1 MFEEDGKKTTPNA
14 SHDTF
19 RGRFGIGH
27 AFRHKRD
34 DMEMTKDYYTKNPPQ
49 VGDKVVIIAT
59 ASHSEM
65 WLPEHCVIEA
75 ITDRGRIVVDH
86 DCKWSSGKSFYKSGQ
101 NCMKPKGQT
110 WLIPSALYVEDYIS
124 GDDAR
129 RNRTEHMKGKTIHDA
144 QIERENDCIDA
155 AKVRGQA
162 KWDELPDQ
170 EKTRRIIKA
179 LR

>member
-1 MFEEDGKKTTPNA
+1 
-14 SHDTF
+14 
-19 RGRFGIGH
+19 
-27 AFRHKRD
+27 
-34 DMEMTKDYYTKNPPQ
+34 
-49 VGDKVVIIAT
+49 
-59 ASHSEM
+59 
-65 WLPEHCVIEA
+65 
-75 ITDRGRIVVDH
+75 
-86 DCKWSSGKSFYKSGQ
+86 
-101 NCMKPKGQT
+101 MKPKGQT

-129 RNRTEHMKGKTIHDA
+129 RHRTEHMKGKTIHDA
-144 QIERENDCIDA
+144 QIERENDCIDT

>member
-27 AFRHKRD
+27 AFRYKRD

-75 ITDRGRIVVDH
+75 F
-86 DCKWSSGKSFYKSGQ
+86 S
-101 NCMKPKGQT
+101 
-110 WLIPSALYVEDYIS
+110 
-124 GDDAR
+124 
-129 RNRTEHMKGKTIHDA
+129 
-144 QIERENDCIDA
+144 
-155 AKVRGQA
+155 
-162 KWDELPDQ
+162 
-170 EKTRRIIKA
+170 
-179 LR
+179 

>member
-27 AFRHKRD
+27 ALRNKRS
-34 DMEMTKDYYTKNPPQ
+34 DMEMTKEYYTTNPPQ

-86 DCKWSSGKSFYKSGQ
+86 DSKWGSGKSFYKSGQ

-129 RNRTEHMKGKTIHDA
+129 RHSIEQMKGKTIHDV
-144 QIERENDCIDA
+144 QIERENDCIATASHRWNQIFGIGGTKSLESNND
-155 AKVRGQA
+155 
-162 KWDELPDQ
+162 
-170 EKTRRIIKA
+170 
-179 LR
+179 